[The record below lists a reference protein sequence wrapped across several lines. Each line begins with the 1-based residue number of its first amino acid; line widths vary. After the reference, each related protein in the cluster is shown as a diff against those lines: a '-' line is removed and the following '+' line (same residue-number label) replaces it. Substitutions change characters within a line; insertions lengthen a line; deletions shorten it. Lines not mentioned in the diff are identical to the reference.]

1 MRAEECIQEH
11 HASTQVRG
19 ASQSEHTQVTGPG
32 WGGHTTIPPKTHR
45 TSFHLYQ
52 PPTGGHHSGFQQQ
65 RLCLS
70 IYTFYEWSHTGHDL
84 LCLNEHYVCEIHP
97 DFSWLFTYCF
107 PSVRVY
113 RSCPL
118 CTDGHWDC
126 FQPGPS
132 QEVLL

>member
-1 MRAEECIQEH
+1 MQKNAYRNTMQAHRSEEPHKVNTPRSQDPD
-11 HASTQVRG
+11 G
-19 ASQSEHTQVTGPG
+19 ADTPRS
-32 WGGHTTIPPKTHR
+32 PPKTHH

-65 RLCLS
+65 RLRLS